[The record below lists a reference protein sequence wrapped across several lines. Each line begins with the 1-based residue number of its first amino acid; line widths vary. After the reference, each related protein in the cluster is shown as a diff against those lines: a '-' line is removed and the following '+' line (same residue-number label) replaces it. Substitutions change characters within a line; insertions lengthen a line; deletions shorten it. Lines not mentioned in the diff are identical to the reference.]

1 MKCEDNVLNN
11 ILGRYNDSKCRQR
24 TCRSSG
30 VTRGRGR
37 RWSLTI
43 RYARAKGFIKADVM
57 AEFVRWMLILAVCWL
72 QYFVV
77 SWHRRC
83 VIVVKIRDLIIE
95 RQKERFMRPT
105 NAKQVVNGSIM
116 AKVIKAIK
124 CHANEVN
131 EPQIIYLY
139 ILHDAHVCDIRYF
152 VKKKV
157 IVV

>member
-1 MKCEDNVLNN
+1 MRVEIPN
-11 ILGRYNDSKCRQR
+11 
-24 TCRSSG
+24 
-30 VTRGRGR
+30 RGFR
-37 RWSLTI
+37 I
-43 RYARAKGFIKADVM
+43 NFIIIFEQEGFIKADVM
-57 AEFVRWMLILAVCWL
+57 AEFVRWMLMLAVCWL
-72 QYFVV
+72 QYIVV

-152 VKKKV
+152 VKKSHCSVV
-157 IVV
+157 IKIQHLVLGCGRRCVLCWIYLKF